1 MRICILIGFT
11 RVGTYF
17 VLIKT
22 YFPKLK
28 EFYLE
33 INKFNFKCALNIKT
47 NAVLESK

>member
-22 YFPKLK
+22 MLK